1 MKMFQK
7 VGRKL
12 PKYVIKMFLRHP
24 TMVVVKA
31 ELYCVHR
38 TVEYICKE
46 SSSLV
51 NFLSND
57 SPGRVAPL
65 MQRLVIKLWFL
76 TFDSGWK
83 FKFVGSSSA
92 KNKLVP

>member
-46 SSSLV
+46 SPSLV
-51 NFLSND
+51 HCLSNN
-57 SPGRVAPL
+57 RVA
-65 MQRLVIKLWFL
+65 QFWFL
-76 TFDSGWK
+76 TFDSGLN
-83 FKFVGSSSA
+83 FKFISASSV
-92 KNKLVP
+92 KTKQVR